1 MSLNKA
7 HVGIIY
13 SLKSWRCDIEM
24 WYLVT
29 FHRSSNGTNVEFIVC
44 ELDVADRYT
53 DLVQDKSPVS
63 VLSPGGDSSDRAG

>member
-1 MSLNKA
+1 
-7 HVGIIY
+7 
-13 SLKSWRCDIEM
+13 M